1 METYKVKF
9 QRIGVYSHIDDIRY
23 RIILDKFIPGYKID
37 ADGQVFKTT
46 VNYIDILS
54 SALIAQTIRCI
65 PNLGIIHAYLVEKNL
80 RETGKRIGINAAQLQ
95 AYLTDADVT
104 LERTEFH
111 PGEEYTTIDGEVCIH
126 KFDGYTTNITDIVV
140 TANAESIGDRVIL
153 DQDIPGYK
161 MDTNGQIIRSTV
173 NYIDIAPSALIAQTI
188 CCVPNLGIIHAYLVE
203 KNLRGSGKRVGIDA
217 AQLQAYLTDADV
229 TLERTEF
236 HPGEEYTTSDGE
248 VRTHEF
254 DGYTTTI
261 KDIVV
266 TANAERIVDR
276 AIDRIMLGGI

>member
-1 METYKVKF
+1 MVQDLQGYLGRSNILPFSFYYKTSYTCQNEFWHNGYANRSNRSEVIANNNEARAKGARITIMETYKVKS
-9 QRIGVYSHIDDIRY
+9 QRISVYGDIDNIRY
-23 RIILDKFIPGYKID
+23 RVILDQDIPGYKID
-37 ADGQVFKTT
+37 TNGQIVKST
-46 VNYIDILS
+46 VNYIDIAP

-80 RETGKRIGINAAQLQ
+80 RGTGKRI
-95 AYLTDADVT
+95 
-104 LERTEFH
+104 
-111 PGEEYTTIDGEVCIH
+111 
-126 KFDGYTTNITDIVV
+126 
-140 TANAESIGDRVIL
+140 
-153 DQDIPGYK
+153 
-161 MDTNGQIIRSTV
+161 
-173 NYIDIAPSALIAQTI
+173 
-188 CCVPNLGIIHAYLVE
+188 
-203 KNLRGSGKRVGIDA
+203 GIDA

-266 TANAERIVDR
+266 TAHAERIVDR

>member
-1 METYKVKF
+1 MVQDLQGYLGRSNILPFSFYYKTSYTCQNKYWHNGYANRSNRSEVTVNNNEARAKGARITIMETYKVKF
-9 QRIGVYSHIDDIRY
+9 QRISVYGDIDNIRY
-23 RIILDKFIPGYKID
+23 RVILNQDIPGYKID
-37 ADGQVFKTT
+37 TNGQIVKST
-46 VNYIDILS
+46 VNYIDIAP

-80 RETGKRIGINAAQLQ
+80 RGTGKRI
-95 AYLTDADVT
+95 
-104 LERTEFH
+104 
-111 PGEEYTTIDGEVCIH
+111 
-126 KFDGYTTNITDIVV
+126 
-140 TANAESIGDRVIL
+140 
-153 DQDIPGYK
+153 
-161 MDTNGQIIRSTV
+161 
-173 NYIDIAPSALIAQTI
+173 
-188 CCVPNLGIIHAYLVE
+188 
-203 KNLRGSGKRVGIDA
+203 GIDA

-276 AIDRIMLGGI
+276 VIDRVMLGGI

>member
-9 QRIGVYSHIDDIRY
+9 QRIGVYGDIDNIRY

-80 RETGKRIGINAAQLQ
+80 R
-95 AYLTDADVT
+95 
-104 LERTEFH
+104 
-111 PGEEYTTIDGEVCIH
+111 
-126 KFDGYTTNITDIVV
+126 
-140 TANAESIGDRVIL
+140 
-153 DQDIPGYK
+153 
-161 MDTNGQIIRSTV
+161 
-173 NYIDIAPSALIAQTI
+173 
-188 CCVPNLGIIHAYLVE
+188 
-203 KNLRGSGKRVGIDA
+203 GSGKRIGIDA

-254 DGYTTTI
+254 DGYTTNIT
-261 KDIVV
+261 DIVI
-266 TANAERIVDR
+266 TANAESIADR
-276 AIDRIMLGGI
+276 VINRIMLGSI

>member
-1 METYKVKF
+1 MNNNEARAKGARITIMETYKVKF

-80 RETGKRIGINAAQLQ
+80 RGTGKRI
-95 AYLTDADVT
+95 
-104 LERTEFH
+104 
-111 PGEEYTTIDGEVCIH
+111 
-126 KFDGYTTNITDIVV
+126 
-140 TANAESIGDRVIL
+140 
-153 DQDIPGYK
+153 
-161 MDTNGQIIRSTV
+161 
-173 NYIDIAPSALIAQTI
+173 
-188 CCVPNLGIIHAYLVE
+188 
-203 KNLRGSGKRVGIDA
+203 GIDA

>member
-9 QRIGVYSHIDDIRY
+9 QRIGIYSHIDDIRY

-46 VNYIDILS
+46 VNYIDILL

-80 RETGKRIGINAAQLQ
+80 RGTGKRI
-95 AYLTDADVT
+95 
-104 LERTEFH
+104 
-111 PGEEYTTIDGEVCIH
+111 
-126 KFDGYTTNITDIVV
+126 
-140 TANAESIGDRVIL
+140 
-153 DQDIPGYK
+153 
-161 MDTNGQIIRSTV
+161 
-173 NYIDIAPSALIAQTI
+173 
-188 CCVPNLGIIHAYLVE
+188 
-203 KNLRGSGKRVGIDA
+203 GIDA

-276 AIDRIMLGGI
+276 VIDRIMLGGI

>member
-1 METYKVKF
+1 MNNNEACAKGAHITIMETYKVKF
-9 QRIGVYSHIDDIRY
+9 QRISVYGDIDNIRY
-23 RIILDKFIPGYKID
+23 RVILDQDIPGYKID
-37 ADGQVFKTT
+37 TNGQIVKST
-46 VNYIDILS
+46 VNYIDIAP

-80 RETGKRIGINAAQLQ
+80 RGTGKRI
-95 AYLTDADVT
+95 
-104 LERTEFH
+104 
-111 PGEEYTTIDGEVCIH
+111 
-126 KFDGYTTNITDIVV
+126 
-140 TANAESIGDRVIL
+140 
-153 DQDIPGYK
+153 
-161 MDTNGQIIRSTV
+161 
-173 NYIDIAPSALIAQTI
+173 
-188 CCVPNLGIIHAYLVE
+188 
-203 KNLRGSGKRVGIDA
+203 GIDA

-266 TANAERIVDR
+266 AANAERIVDR
-276 AIDRIMLGGI
+276 VIDRIMLGGI

>member
-1 METYKVKF
+1 MQGYLGRSNILPFSFYYKTSYTCQNKYWHNGYANRSNRSEVIVNNNEASAKGARITIMETYKVKF
-9 QRIGVYSHIDDIRY
+9 QRISIYGDIDNIRY
-23 RIILDKFIPGYKID
+23 RVILDQDIPGYKID
-37 ADGQVFKTT
+37 TNGQIVKST
-46 VNYIDILS
+46 VNYIDIAP

-80 RETGKRIGINAAQLQ
+80 RGTGKRI
-95 AYLTDADVT
+95 
-104 LERTEFH
+104 
-111 PGEEYTTIDGEVCIH
+111 
-126 KFDGYTTNITDIVV
+126 
-140 TANAESIGDRVIL
+140 
-153 DQDIPGYK
+153 
-161 MDTNGQIIRSTV
+161 
-173 NYIDIAPSALIAQTI
+173 
-188 CCVPNLGIIHAYLVE
+188 
-203 KNLRGSGKRVGIDA
+203 GIDA

-254 DGYTTTI
+254 DGYATTI

-276 AIDRIMLGGI
+276 VIDRIMLGGI

>member
-1 METYKVKF
+1 MVQDLQGYLGRSNILPLSFYYKTSYTCQNKYWHNGYANRSNRSEVTVNNNEARAKGVRITIMETYKVKF
-9 QRIGVYSHIDDIRY
+9 YRISVYGDIDNIRY
-23 RIILDKFIPGYKID
+23 RIILDQDIPGYKID
-37 ADGQVFKTT
+37 TNGQIVKST
-46 VNYIDILS
+46 VNYIDIAP

-80 RETGKRIGINAAQLQ
+80 RGTGKRI
-95 AYLTDADVT
+95 
-104 LERTEFH
+104 
-111 PGEEYTTIDGEVCIH
+111 
-126 KFDGYTTNITDIVV
+126 
-140 TANAESIGDRVIL
+140 
-153 DQDIPGYK
+153 
-161 MDTNGQIIRSTV
+161 
-173 NYIDIAPSALIAQTI
+173 
-188 CCVPNLGIIHAYLVE
+188 
-203 KNLRGSGKRVGIDA
+203 GIDA

-276 AIDRIMLGGI
+276 VIDRIMLGGI

>member
-1 METYKVKF
+1 MVQDLQGYLGRSNILPFSFYYKTSYTCQNEFWHNGYADRSNRSEVTVNNNEARAKGARITIMETYKVKF

-80 RETGKRIGINAAQLQ
+80 RGTGKRI
-95 AYLTDADVT
+95 
-104 LERTEFH
+104 
-111 PGEEYTTIDGEVCIH
+111 
-126 KFDGYTTNITDIVV
+126 
-140 TANAESIGDRVIL
+140 
-153 DQDIPGYK
+153 
-161 MDTNGQIIRSTV
+161 
-173 NYIDIAPSALIAQTI
+173 
-188 CCVPNLGIIHAYLVE
+188 
-203 KNLRGSGKRVGIDA
+203 GIDA

-276 AIDRIMLGGI
+276 VIDRIMLGGI

>member
-1 METYKVKF
+1 MVQDLQGYLGRSNILPFSFYYKTSYTRQNKYWHNGYANRNNSSEVIVNNNEARAKGARITIMETYKVKF
-9 QRIGVYSHIDDIRY
+9 QRICVYSHVDDIRY
-23 RIILDKFIPGYKID
+23 RIIFDKFIPGYKID

-126 KFDGYTTNITDIVV
+126 KFDGYTTNITNIVV
-140 TANAESIGDRVIL
+140 SENAESIGDR
-153 DQDIPGYK
+153 
-161 MDTNGQIIRSTV
+161 II
-173 NYIDIAPSALIAQTI
+173 N
-188 CCVPNLGIIHAYLVE
+188 C
-203 KNLRGSGKRVGIDA
+203 
-217 AQLQAYLTDADV
+217 
-229 TLERTEF
+229 
-236 HPGEEYTTSDGE
+236 
-248 VRTHEF
+248 
-254 DGYTTTI
+254 
-261 KDIVV
+261 
-266 TANAERIVDR
+266 
-276 AIDRIMLGGI
+276 IMLGGI

>member
-1 METYKVKF
+1 MQGYLGRSNILPFSFYYKTSYTCQNEFWHNGYADRSNRSEIIANNNEARAKGARITIMETYKVKF

-80 RETGKRIGINAAQLQ
+80 RGTGKRIGIN
-95 AYLTDADVT
+95 
-104 LERTEFH
+104 
-111 PGEEYTTIDGEVCIH
+111 
-126 KFDGYTTNITDIVV
+126 
-140 TANAESIGDRVIL
+140 
-153 DQDIPGYK
+153 
-161 MDTNGQIIRSTV
+161 
-173 NYIDIAPSALIAQTI
+173 
-188 CCVPNLGIIHAYLVE
+188 
-203 KNLRGSGKRVGIDA
+203 A

>member
-1 METYKVKF
+1 MNNNEARAKGARITIMETYKVKF

-37 ADGQVFKTT
+37 AEGQAFKTT

-80 RETGKRIGINAAQLQ
+80 RETGKRIGISAAQLQ

-140 TANAESIGDRVIL
+140 TANAESIGDR
-153 DQDIPGYK
+153 
-161 MDTNGQIIRSTV
+161 II
-173 NYIDIAPSALIAQTI
+173 NY
-188 CCVPNLGIIHAYLVE
+188 
-203 KNLRGSGKRVGIDA
+203 
-217 AQLQAYLTDADV
+217 
-229 TLERTEF
+229 
-236 HPGEEYTTSDGE
+236 
-248 VRTHEF
+248 
-254 DGYTTTI
+254 
-261 KDIVV
+261 
-266 TANAERIVDR
+266 
-276 AIDRIMLGGI
+276 IMLGGI

>member
-1 METYKVKF
+1 MQGYLGRSNILPFSFYYKTSYTCQNEFWHNGYANRSNRSEVTVNNNEARAKGARITTMETYKVKF
-9 QRIGVYSHIDDIRY
+9 QRISVYGDIDNIRY
-23 RIILDKFIPGYKID
+23 RVILDQDIPGYKID
-37 ADGQVFKTT
+37 TNGQIVKST
-46 VNYIDILS
+46 VNYIDIVP

-80 RETGKRIGINAAQLQ
+80 RGTGKRI
-95 AYLTDADVT
+95 
-104 LERTEFH
+104 
-111 PGEEYTTIDGEVCIH
+111 
-126 KFDGYTTNITDIVV
+126 
-140 TANAESIGDRVIL
+140 
-153 DQDIPGYK
+153 
-161 MDTNGQIIRSTV
+161 
-173 NYIDIAPSALIAQTI
+173 
-188 CCVPNLGIIHAYLVE
+188 
-203 KNLRGSGKRVGIDA
+203 GIDA

-276 AIDRIMLGGI
+276 VIDRIMLGSI

>member
-1 METYKVKF
+1 MQGYLGRSNILPFSFYYKTSYTCQNKFWHSGYANRSNRSEVIANNNEARAKGARITTMETYKVKF
-9 QRIGVYSHIDDIRY
+9 QRISVYGDIDNIRY
-23 RIILDKFIPGYKID
+23 RVILDQDIPGYKMD
-37 ADGQVFKTT
+37 TNGQIVKST
-46 VNYIDILS
+46 VNYIDIVP

-80 RETGKRIGINAAQLQ
+80 R
-95 AYLTDADVT
+95 
-104 LERTEFH
+104 
-111 PGEEYTTIDGEVCIH
+111 
-126 KFDGYTTNITDIVV
+126 
-140 TANAESIGDRVIL
+140 
-153 DQDIPGYK
+153 
-161 MDTNGQIIRSTV
+161 
-173 NYIDIAPSALIAQTI
+173 
-188 CCVPNLGIIHAYLVE
+188 
-203 KNLRGSGKRVGIDA
+203 GSGKRIGIDA

-261 KDIVV
+261 KAIVG

-276 AIDRIMLGGI
+276 VIDRIMLGGI

>member
-1 METYKVKF
+1 MVQDLQGYLGRSNILPFSFYYKTSYTCQNEFWHNGYADRSNRSEIIANNNEACAKGARITIMETYKVKF
-9 QRIGVYSHIDDIRY
+9 HRISVYGDIDNIRY
-23 RIILDKFIPGYKID
+23 RVILDQDIPGYKID
-37 ADGQVFKTT
+37 TNGQIVKST
-46 VNYIDILS
+46 VNYIDILP

-80 RETGKRIGINAAQLQ
+80 RENGKRIGIAAAQLQ

-104 LERTEFH
+104 
-111 PGEEYTTIDGEVCIH
+111 I
-126 KFDGYTTNITDIVV
+126 
-140 TANAESIGDRVIL
+140 
-153 DQDIPGYK
+153 
-161 MDTNGQIIRSTV
+161 
-173 NYIDIAPSALIAQTI
+173 
-188 CCVPNLGIIHAYLVE
+188 
-203 KNLRGSGKRVGIDA
+203 
-217 AQLQAYLTDADV
+217 
-229 TLERTEF
+229 ERTEF

-276 AIDRIMLGGI
+276 VIDRIMLGGI

>member
-1 METYKVKF
+1 MQGYLGRSNILPFSFYYKTSYTCQNEFWHNGYANRSNRSEIIANNNEARAKGARITTMETYKVKF
-9 QRIGVYSHIDDIRY
+9 QRISVYGDIDNIRY
-23 RIILDKFIPGYKID
+23 
-37 ADGQVFKTT
+37 
-46 VNYIDILS
+46 
-54 SALIAQTIRCI
+54 
-65 PNLGIIHAYLVEKNL
+65 
-80 RETGKRIGINAAQLQ
+80 
-95 AYLTDADVT
+95 
-104 LERTEFH
+104 
-111 PGEEYTTIDGEVCIH
+111 
-126 KFDGYTTNITDIVV
+126 
-140 TANAESIGDRVIL
+140 RVIL

-161 MDTNGQIIRSTV
+161 TDTNGQIVKSTV
-173 NYIDIAPSALIAQTI
+173 NYIDIVPSALIGQTI
-188 CCVPNLGIIHAYLVE
+188 RCIPNLGIVHAYLVE
-203 KNLRGSGKRVGIDA
+203 KNLRGTGKRIGIDA

-276 AIDRIMLGGI
+276 VIDRIMLGGI

>member
-1 METYKVKF
+1 MVQDLQGYLGRSNILPFLFITKTSYTCQNKYWHNGYANRSNRSEVTVNNNEARAKGARITIMETYKVKF
-9 QRIGVYSHIDDIRY
+9 QHIGVYSHIDDIRY

-46 VNYIDILS
+46 VNYIDILP

-65 PNLGIIHAYLVEKNL
+65 PNLGIIHAYL
-80 RETGKRIGINAAQLQ
+80 
-95 AYLTDADVT
+95 
-104 LERTEFH
+104 
-111 PGEEYTTIDGEVCIH
+111 
-126 KFDGYTTNITDIVV
+126 
-140 TANAESIGDRVIL
+140 
-153 DQDIPGYK
+153 
-161 MDTNGQIIRSTV
+161 M
-173 NYIDIAPSALIAQTI
+173 
-188 CCVPNLGIIHAYLVE
+188 E
-203 KNLRGSGKRVGIDA
+203 KNLRGTGKRIGIDA